1 MRDLNNMNTSDR
13 QALVDTYIDHVIDG
27 MDMKDLMMF
36 VADAMADRLADYSDT
51 ELVEEVREYYPFLI
65 DEV

>member
-13 QALVDTYIDHVIDG
+13 KALVETYIDHAING